1 MRPRTGLT
9 PNLGRQMARSQ
20 DFHFCKHHTPRICG
34 CRLLAAL
41 FDEDGAPIHGSASR
55 WRLKIINR
63 PEAQD
68 ASQLV
73 KRGVAFVHQGRIAEV
88 GSRQAVPIVAFHKI
102 LEAREQSV
110 I

>member
-9 PNLGRQMARSQ
+9 PNLGRQRARSR
-20 DFHFCKHHTPRICG
+20 DFRFWKHYTPRICG

-41 FDEDGAPIHGSASR
+41 FDEDGAPIQGSASR
-55 WRLKIINR
+55 WRLEIINR

-68 ASQLV
+68 AGQFV

-88 GSRQAVPIVAFHKI
+88 GSRQAVPIVALHKI
-102 LEAREQSV
+102 FEAREQGV